1 MGAGTGMLVPRLF
14 FLNRIK
20 MIGFLNELET
30 TADTARSL
38 YIPLGLSLP
47 EIGNLL
53 GKAIDPQDMP
63 GELPDFAANSKT
75 GSVLFWSSLRRC
87 LVLPPFPIAEER
99 FSDGCIVEPLRSLL
113 KADLRIGLILVRL
126 GAYAVGLCRGESL
139 INSKVGTGL
148 VHGRHKKGGS
158 SQQRFQRHRE
168 KQIEYFLNRVC
179 CHAREQLEPQAK
191 ALDYIVYGGAW
202 TTILSLQKRCPFL
215 WQFDNRTLPQLLDIS
230 KPNRGVLETAVG
242 RVWSSSV
249 IEWHVEESHSKV
261 NPKIRL
267 Q

>member
-1 MGAGTGMLVPRLF
+1 MRVEASTGMLVHRQF

-20 MIGFLNELET
+20 MIGFLDKLET

-38 YIPLGLSLP
+38 YIPPGLSLP

-53 GKAIDPQDMP
+53 GKAIDLQDMP
-63 GELPDFAANSKT
+63 GELPDFAAGSKT
-75 GSVLFWSSLRRC
+75 GAVLFWSPSWKC
-87 LVLPPFPIAEER
+87 LVLPPFPIAEECLT
-99 FSDGCIVEPLRSLL
+99 DGCNVEPLRSLL
-113 KADLRIGLILVRL
+113 KADLRIGLVLVRL

-139 INSKVGTGL
+139 VTSKVGTGL

-158 SQQRFQRHRE
+158 SQQRFRRHRE
-168 KQIEYFLNRVC
+168 KQIEFFLNRVC
-179 CHAREQLEPQAK
+179 CHAQEHLEPQAR

-202 TTILSLQKRCPFL
+202 TTILLLQKCCPFL
-215 WQFDNRTLPQLLDIS
+215 GQFDNRVLPPLLDIS

-249 IEWHVEESHSKV
+249 IEWHVEELVAQK
-261 NPKIRL
+261 
-267 Q
+267 